1 MFRHTLHRRLHR
13 EPNQPLPDASNDL
26 RNRELALRVV
36 RLTELDHES
45 DTEDVEAGADDD
57 QGLEMT
63 GVPHQHTGENGSE
76 DRGERVEAG
85 DPRRRY
91 GALIRS
97 DRYCPRNQLYTSWE
111 GGGDLRKVK
120 K

>member
-26 RNRELALRVV
+26 RNRKLALRVV

-57 QGLEMT
+57 QGL
-63 GVPHQHTGENGSE
+63 
-76 DRGERVEAG
+76 
-85 DPRRRY
+85 
-91 GALIRS
+91 
-97 DRYCPRNQLYTSWE
+97 
-111 GGGDLRKVK
+111 
-120 K
+120 